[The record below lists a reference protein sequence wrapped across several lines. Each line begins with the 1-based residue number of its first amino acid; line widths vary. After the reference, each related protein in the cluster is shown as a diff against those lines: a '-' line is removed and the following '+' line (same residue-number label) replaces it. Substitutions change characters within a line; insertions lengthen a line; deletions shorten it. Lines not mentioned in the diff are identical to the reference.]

1 MGPTDFSAEAE
12 VVAEVVEI
20 EVAEEEVKTVKITNP
35 LKLKLPEV
43 PSTRAPSHL
52 IYPRVNG
59 QDVESIISTGKMLIF
74 VLNQLLVHGRIFL
87 NQEIEMSTSSVKILH
102 Y

>member
-1 MGPTDFSAEAE
+1 MGPTEGSAVAVEAA
-12 VVAEVVEI
+12 VADAEIAVAVEGDKM
-20 EVAEEEVKTVKITNP
+20 VKTGSKPQP
-35 LKLKLPEV
+35 LGR
-43 PSTRAPSHL
+43 SIRAPSRRICL
-52 IYPRVNG
+52 LGSG